1 MRITFVLDTFAG
13 GGKERRCL
21 QLLQGLVSTKMYDIQ
36 VIIVNDGIDYPE
48 LYDIYAQIIVIDR
61 KNKGKSIL
69 QVYREIHNHLK
80 AFRPDIL
87 QVWGLFSAMFTT
99 ILKPFIKCK
108 YVVSY
113 VADADKPAGMVAC
126 LSNWMGNRMAD
137 LVIGNSKAGIDA
149 YNAPSGKSVVIYNGF
164 NESRYS
170 RKVNK
175 EQKRQELG
183 IDTKYMVAMVASFWE
198 NKDYPTYISAAKSIL
213 EMRNDITFL
222 AVGKGVLLEK
232 IKAMVS
238 EGESKYIKF
247 TGFRNDVDEILAA
260 TDVSVLCSN
269 HNEGISNTILESMA
283 WGVPV
288 LATATGGTPEII
300 ENGQN
305 GILLPQSNPDHLASQ
320 LHNLLNDTDMRL
332 QMGKNAK
339 QLVKEKF
346 SLSRMIGDYIRQYD
360 KLMEVRRQS

>member
-21 QLLQGLVSTKMYDIQ
+21 QLLQGLESTKRYEMQ

-48 LYDIYAQIIVIDR
+48 LYDSSAQIIVIDR

-69 QVYREIHNHLK
+69 QVYREIHQHLK
-80 AFRPDIL
+80 TFRPDIL

-99 ILKPFIKCK
+99 ILKPLLKCK

-113 VADADKPAGMVAC
+113 VADADKPIGMVARV
-126 LSNWMGNRMAD
+126 SNWMGNRMAD
-137 LVIGNSKAGIDA
+137 LIIGNSKAGIKAYDA
-149 YNAPSGKSVVIYNGF
+149 PMGKSAVIYNGF
-164 NESRYS
+164 NENRYS
-170 RKVNK
+170 VAIDKA
-175 EQKRQELG
+175 QKRRELG
-183 IDTKYMVAMVASFWE
+183 VETKYMVTMVAAFWE

-213 EMRNDITFL
+213 ETRNDISFL
-222 AVGKGVLLEK
+222 AIGQGAMLEK

-238 EGESKYIKF
+238 ESESKYIKF
-247 TGFRNDVDEILAA
+247 TGFRKDVDEILAA

-300 ENGQN
+300 ENGKN
-305 GILLPQSNPDHLASQ
+305 GILLPSHNPDYLANM
-320 LHNLLNDTDMRL
+320 LHNLIDDADMRT
-332 QMGKNAK
+332 QMGKDAK
-339 QLVKEKF
+339 LLIREKF
-346 SLSRMIGDYIRQYD
+346 SLSRMTDDYIRQYD
-360 KLMEVRRQS
+360 KLMEGKRKL